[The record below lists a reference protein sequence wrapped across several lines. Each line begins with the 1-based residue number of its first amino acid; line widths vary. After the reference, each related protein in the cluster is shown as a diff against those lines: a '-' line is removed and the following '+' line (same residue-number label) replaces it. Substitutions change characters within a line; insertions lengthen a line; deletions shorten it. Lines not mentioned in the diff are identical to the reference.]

1 MKSAIKLNKT
11 SDKKVSRVVS
21 LPSINNDRMRYKNYL
36 TELKIKSPSKPK
48 DEIEKVKLKL
58 KNPTEILKE
67 FDELFCKYILKSF

>member
-1 MKSAIKLNKT
+1 
-11 SDKKVSRVVS
+11 
-21 LPSINNDRMRYKNYL
+21 MRYKNYL

-67 FDELFCKYILKSF
+67 FDKRSRLYEENMVKKIN